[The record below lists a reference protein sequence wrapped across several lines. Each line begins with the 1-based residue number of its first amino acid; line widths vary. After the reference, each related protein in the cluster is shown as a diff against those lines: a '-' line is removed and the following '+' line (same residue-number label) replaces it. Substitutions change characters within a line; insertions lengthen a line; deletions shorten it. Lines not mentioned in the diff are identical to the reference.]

1 MLRLD
6 LHVHTSH
13 SIDGLYSVGEMVAAA
28 KAKGLNGI
36 AITDHNT
43 ITGHREAEK
52 FSKDGFL
59 VIPGIEVSSA
69 DSHIVGLGVSEL
81 VPRDLPADE
90 TVRRIRKQGGIAI
103 AAHPFALGRRPGL
116 VYSAKFDAIEVLNS
130 RAILFSNPLARR
142 FAERNKVPMVAGS
155 DAHRRDEVGLAYTSV
170 ECGPKI
176 ESVLNEIKAGRSSV
190 SGRTLPLPSFLWR
203 ALQKLTYRR

>member
-13 SIDGLYSVGEMVAAA
+13 SPDAFCPIGEAVAAA
-28 KAKGLNGI
+28 RAKGLDGI

-43 ITGHREAEK
+43 VAGLPEAEK

-69 DSHIVGLGVSEL
+69 DCHIVGLGVSKSI
-81 VPRDLPADE
+81 PQGLPAKE
-90 TVRRIRKQGGIAI
+90 TVERIRDQGGIAI

-116 VYSAKFDAIEVLNS
+116 VRKAEFDAIEVLNS
-130 RAILFSNPLARR
+130 RALFFSNPLAHRY
-142 FAERNKVPMVAGS
+142 AERNKISLVAGS
-155 DAHRRDEVGLAYTSV
+155 DAHRSDEIGLAYTSV
-170 ECGPKI
+170 DCEPKVDH
-176 ESVLNEIKAGRSSV
+176 VLEQIKTGRASV

-203 ALQKLTYRR
+203 ALQKLASR